1 VRKEVESLIGFFVNT
16 LVIRTD
22 LSGDPDF
29 SEAVQRVRKVAL
41 EAYEHQDVPF
51 EKLVEELHPDRDL
64 SRNPLF
70 QVTFQLLNDAGDP
83 TAEMPVPS
91 EAAQSSAVQI
101 DIGTAKFDLR
111 CEISTYAYG
120 ATGFFEYRTDLFE
133 ADTVARMSRHLTN
146 LLADIVKHPN
156 ARI

>member
-1 VRKEVESLIGFFVNT
+1 PSYRGGRVPIKIDNPLLGALKDLSLREGATLFMTLLAAFQILLHRYSGQDDIVVGVPTAGRVRTGRGSLIGFFVNT

-91 EAAQSSAVQI
+91 EAAQS
-101 DIGTAKFDLR
+101 
-111 CEISTYAYG
+111 
-120 ATGFFEYRTDLFE
+120 
-133 ADTVARMSRHLTN
+133 
-146 LLADIVKHPN
+146 
-156 ARI
+156 